1 MKKTLIKVLKKHGVK
16 RAALFGSIVRGEA
29 TEDSDIDLLI
39 EFEGRKSLLDLVGLK
54 LELEELLKREVDV
67 VTYKSLHPLLRGKNI
82 EWTGE
87 NSLSKDP
94 KIFIEHVLESIELIE
109 NYSEDKTEED
119 FFESIQLQD
128 AIIRRI
134 EIIGEAVKNIP
145 DEIKEK
151 YPEVPWKKIAGM
163 RDILIHEYFGID
175 LELTWEVL
183 EETSLIWRKKCWE

>member
-1 MKKTLIKVLKKHGVK
+1 M
-16 RAALFGSIVRGEA
+16 R
-29 TEDSDIDLLI
+29 
-39 EFEGRKSLLDLVGLK
+39 
-54 LELEELLKREVDV
+54 
-67 VTYKSLHPLLRGKNI
+67 
-82 EWTGE
+82 
-87 NSLSKDP
+87 KDP

-119 FFESIQLQD
+119 FFESVQLQD

-175 LELTWEVL
+175 LELTWEVV
-183 EETSLIWRKKCWE
+183 KKDIPDLKKKMLKIKDELM